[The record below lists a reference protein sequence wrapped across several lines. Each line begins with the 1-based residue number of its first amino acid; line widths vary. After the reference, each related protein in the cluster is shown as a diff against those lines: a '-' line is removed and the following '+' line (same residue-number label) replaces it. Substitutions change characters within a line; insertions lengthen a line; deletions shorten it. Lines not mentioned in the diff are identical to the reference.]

1 MPLMGRGREYSR
13 AKWWNLWS
21 WTAANEQI
29 DRSREQQNRFRGPPM
44 RGRR

>member
-1 MPLMGRGREYSR
+1 MAAWHHDPLPG
-13 AKWWNLWS
+13 L
-21 WTAANEQI
+21 EQI